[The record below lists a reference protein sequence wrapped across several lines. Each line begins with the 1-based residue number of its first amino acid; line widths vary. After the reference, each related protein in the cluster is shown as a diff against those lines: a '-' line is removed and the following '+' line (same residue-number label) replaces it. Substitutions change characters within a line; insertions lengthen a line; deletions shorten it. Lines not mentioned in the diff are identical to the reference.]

1 MRFFRRFASTFFFA
15 LLACAIALSQT
26 APAPSLASRTPGAQ
40 DDKTAMMARE
50 FGPRFTLLPDF
61 PIMAGDLDGDG
72 TEDLVFVVT
81 GKNPLLSEG
90 EFGFK
95 VIDPYNSFFGYGDP
109 KITMT
114 FGTLEPGPTKYV
126 LILHNWRA
134 DVAKKKFAIVNFPF
148 TKLELGK
155 IVNKKKKP
163 EMALEAQETGGLNS
177 VVYWDGKKYKWE
189 VMGESD
195 K

>member
-26 APAPSLASRTPGAQ
+26 APAPSLAPRTPGAQ

-81 GKNPLLSEG
+81 GKNPLLRG
-90 EFGFK
+90 
-95 VIDPYNSFFGYGDP
+95 
-109 KITMT
+109 
-114 FGTLEPGPTKYV
+114 
-126 LILHNWRA
+126 
-134 DVAKKKFAIVNFPF
+134 
-148 TKLELGK
+148 
-155 IVNKKKKP
+155 
-163 EMALEAQETGGLNS
+163 
-177 VVYWDGKKYKWE
+177 
-189 VMGESD
+189 
-195 K
+195 

>member
-1 MRFFRRFASTFFFA
+1 MRFCRPFWIAVFFA
-15 LLACAIALSQT
+15 LITLGAAAQT
-26 APAPSLASRTPGAQ
+26 APDPTLASRTPGAQ
-40 DDKTAMMARE
+40 DNKVAMMARE
-50 FGPRFTLLPDF
+50 FGPGFTLLPDF
-61 PIMAGDLDGDG
+61 PVMAGDLDGDG

-95 VIDPYNSFFGYGDP
+95 VIDPYNTFFGFGDP

-126 LILHNWRA
+126 LILHNWKA
-134 DVAKKKFAIVNFPF
+134 DVAKTKYVIVNFPF

-155 IVNKKKKP
+155 IVNRKKKP
-163 EMALEAQETGGLNS
+163 VMALEAQESGGVNS